1 MKKKEKTPYKI
12 PTITKTQ
19 QKKRLMGDILL
30 ITLPCVA
37 LLLLLRVFFMIGA
50 VPSRSMYP
58 LMDTGYSMIANRM
71 AYKFDEPDRGD
82 VIVFKKGN
90 SFLTKRIIGIPGD
103 TVAIQN
109 GIIYINEQPI
119 VESYLAE
126 ENSTEPLNG
135 INYYV
140 VPEDSYFVLGDNR
153 RDSNDSRAWK
163 EPFIPV
169 VNIKAKVI
177 CTFCLNPFSK
187 GIAYH
192 DVEDISMME
201 THSGV
206 PMYDKDNIVVETT
219 ESLEKGDISGKGE
232 SINSTLPVVTIAP
245 ESIEETTPGTED
257 TNEQEGVSSEESG
270 STENT
275 ETTESS
281 TAAESNEGM
290 IDSGNLTEE

>member
-82 VIVFKKGN
+82 VIVFEKGN

-163 EPFIPV
+163 EPFIPI

-192 DVEDISMME
+192 DVEDISMM
-201 THSGV
+201 
-206 PMYDKDNIVVETT
+206 ETT

>member
-30 ITLPCVA
+30 IILPCVA
-37 LLLLLRVFFMIGA
+37 LLLILRVFFMIGA

-82 VIVFKKGN
+82 VIVFRKGN

-109 GIIYINEQPI
+109 GLIYINEQPI

-135 INYYV
+135 INYYE

-153 RDSNDSRAWK
+153 KDSNDSRAWK
-163 EPFIPV
+163 EPFILS
-169 VNIKAKVI
+169 VNIEAKVI

-192 DVEDISMME
+192 DVEDIAMME
-201 THSGV
+201 TNSGA
-206 PMYDKDNIVVETT
+206 PMYDKNNVVIEAT
-219 ESLEKGDISGKGE
+219 ESSGKGETSGKGE

-245 ESIEETTPGTED
+245 ESIEETVPETED
-257 TNEQEGVSSEESG
+257 ASEQEGESSDESG
-270 STENT
+270 NMEDTEN
-275 ETTESS
+275 TESS
-281 TAAESNEGM
+281 TAADSNEGM
-290 IDSGNLTEE
+290 IDAGNLPEE